1 MTEALRVLHWNI
13 HSWRD
18 AAGNPNASAVT
29 ALIREVGPDVVSLVE
44 VNEPL
49 GAPATLA
56 QIADECG
63 YSWVFGPCLEYTT
76 AEREGG
82 YGNALL
88 AREPVTAVHQWRVFS
103 PGRLYDGSEQ
113 SEPRIV
119 LLARLG
125 AQAGFWVGST
135 HFPASDRH
143 ARRDA
148 GRRLQQLVRRLD
160 GPWLI
165 CGDFNDEPSA
175 CFTDDGTFTVS
186 RDLVRPTFPA
196 KRPRKSIDYCIGRPG
211 LVLATTA
218 LPAAGSDHLPVLT
231 TVGAD
236 LPARRGRERTFT
248 DCAR

>member
-1 MTEALRVLHWNI
+1 VTEALRVLHWNI

-29 ALIREVGPDVVSLVE
+29 ALIREIEPDVVSLVE

-49 GAPATLA
+49 GGPATLA
-56 QIADECG
+56 QVADECG
-63 YSWVFGPCLEYTT
+63 YSWIFGPCLEYAT

-88 AREPVTAVHQWRVFS
+88 SREPVTAVHQWRVFS

-113 SEPRIV
+113 SEPRVV

-125 AQAGFWVGST
+125 DRAGFWVGST
-135 HFPASDRH
+135 HFPASERR

-165 CGDFNDEPSA
+165 CGDFNDEPSG
-175 CFTDDGTFTVS
+175 CFSDDGTFTVS

-196 KRPRKSIDYCIGRPG
+196 KRPRKSIDYCIARPG
-211 LVLATTA
+211 LVTETTT

-231 TVGAD
+231 TVRVN
-236 LPARRGRERTFT
+236 LPPRRAR
-248 DCAR
+248 

>member
-1 MTEALRVLHWNI
+1 VTEDLRVLHWNI

-18 AAGNPNASAVT
+18 AAGEPNATAIT
-29 ALIREVGPDVVSLVE
+29 ALIREISPDVVSLVE

-49 GAPATLA
+49 GAPTTLA
-56 QIADECG
+56 RIAEECG
-63 YSWVFGPCLEYTT
+63 YRWVFGPCLEYVTG
-76 AEREGG
+76 EREGG

-88 AREPVTAVHQWRVFS
+88 TREPVTAVHQWRVFS

-119 LLARLG
+119 LLARLDSRLTKG
-125 AQAGFWVGST
+125 ADTGFWVGST
-135 HFPASDRH
+135 HFPASDRN

-148 GRRLQQLVRRLD
+148 GHRLQQLVNRLD

-165 CGDFNDEPSA
+165 CGDFNAEPSA
-175 CFTDDGTFTVS
+175 CFTDDGTFAVS

-196 KRPRKSIDYCIGRPG
+196 KRPRKSIDYCIARPG
-211 LVLATTA
+211 LVMETTA

-231 TVGAD
+231 TV
-236 LPARRGRERTFT
+236 RTG
-248 DCAR
+248 